1 MINLR
6 RVQRMVRQ
14 ASPTPAPR
22 CSARALGA
30 CLLIGLHGLLTVSLN
45 NLLSICS
52 ARY

>member
-14 ASPTPAPR
+14 VGPTPAPR
-22 CSARALGA
+22 RSPRALAA
-30 CLLIGLHGLLTVSLN
+30 CLLVGLHGLLTVSLN